1 MKPKTSLILTRINTI
16 DADRMQSRIR
26 ILFWIIGPL
35 AAGALTY
42 TTRYF
47 INGDAMTYIE
57 MGESFI
63 NGRFS
68 ALVNLTY
75 SPGYPVLLGLAQ
87 SILKTN
93 PLNEIQA
100 LKIVN
105 FFCFLLGMAGCDSLL
120 SCNKKRTEKIRRHG
134 RSSRA
139 YVDI

>member
-1 MKPKTSLILTRINTI
+1 LDYLAGFLMKPKTSLILTRINAI

-26 ILFWIIGPL
+26 ILFWIVGPL

-57 MGESFI
+57 IGESFV

-75 SPGYPVLLGLAQ
+75 SPIYPVLLGLTQ

-93 PLNEIQA
+93 TLNEIKV
-100 LKIVN
+100 LLTVN
-105 FFCFLLGMAGCDSLL
+105 FFCF
-120 SCNKKRTEKIRRHG
+120 
-134 RSSRA
+134 
-139 YVDI
+139 